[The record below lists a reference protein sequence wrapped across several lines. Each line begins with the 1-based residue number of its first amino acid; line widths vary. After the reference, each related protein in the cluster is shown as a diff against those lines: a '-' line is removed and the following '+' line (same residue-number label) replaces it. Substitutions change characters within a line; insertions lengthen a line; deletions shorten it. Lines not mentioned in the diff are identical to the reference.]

1 MANILF
7 IVRKLEGGGAERQ
20 LIVLARELAR
30 YGHNITI
37 LVWISGGPY
46 ERDLEGTNI
55 RYVVLDK
62 RGIFDHV
69 GFLLRTH
76 AFVRRLRPDVIH
88 GYLDTGNFVAVM
100 MRKSVPNSRIIWG
113 IRDSGVGIVH
123 GHYDLHGRILFQI
136 NRLMSSLADIIIS
149 NSHAG
154 AKYIVTQG
162 YPADRIR
169 VILNGID
176 VERFQPHPIQAT
188 EMRTKWGISNADK
201 VIGIAARLDPMK
213 DYETFAE
220 AAKLL
225 AARRLDV
232 KFVCVGEGIEPYRS
246 RSLAALN
253 EAGLGSRLRWEGF
266 LSDIPTFYSA
276 IDIATSSSRC
286 EGFSNS
292 IAEAMACGTPCVVTD
307 VGDSR
312 LIVGKTGIVIPPR
325 NPLALADAWEKL
337 LYQVSPEISLACRT
351 QIINNF
357 SVAKLVSTT
366 EDAILPQR
374 LPRLVVSHP
383 KDV

>member
-20 LIVLARELAR
+20 LIVLARELVQ
-30 YGHNITI
+30 YGHNVTI
-37 LVWISGGPY
+37 LVWVAGGPY
-46 ERDLEGTNI
+46 ERDLKGTGI

-62 RGIFDHV
+62 RGLLDHG
-69 GFLLRTH
+69 GFLLRAH
-76 AFVRRLRPDVIH
+76 AFIRRLRPDVIH
-88 GYLDTGNFVAVM
+88 GYLDTGNFVAAM
-100 MRKSVPNSRIIWG
+100 MRRSIPNSRIIWG
-113 IRDSGVGIVH
+113 VRDSGVELR
-123 GHYDLHGRILFQI
+123 HYDLHGRILFHI
-136 NRLMSSLADIIIS
+136 NRIVSRLADVIIS

-154 AKYIVTQG
+154 ANHVIAQG

-169 VILNGID
+169 VIPNGID
-176 VERFQPHPIQAT
+176 IERFQPYPVQAT
-188 EMRTKWGISNADK
+188 EIRTKWGISNTDK

-213 DYETFAE
+213 DYETFVE

-246 RSLAALN
+246 NTLAALDG
-253 EAGLGSRLRWEGF
+253 AGLGNRLRWEGF
-266 LSDIPTFYSA
+266 LSDIPAFYSA
-276 IDIATSSSRC
+276 INIATSSSRS

-312 LIVGKTGIVIPPR
+312 LIVGETGIVIPPR

-337 LYQVSPEISLACRT
+337 LYRISPELSSACRT
-351 QIINNF
+351 RIIINF
-357 SVAKLVSTT
+357 SVTKLIATT
-366 EDAILPQR
+366 EDTILPPG
-374 LPRLVVSHP
+374 LPRLVG
-383 KDV
+383 DYL